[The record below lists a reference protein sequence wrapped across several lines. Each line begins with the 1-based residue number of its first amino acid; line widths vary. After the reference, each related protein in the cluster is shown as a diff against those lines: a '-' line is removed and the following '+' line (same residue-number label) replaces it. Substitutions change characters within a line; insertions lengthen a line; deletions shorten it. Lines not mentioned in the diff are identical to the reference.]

1 MALAPTGGRLKPI
14 ERVATSTLI
23 AEQLREAIMSGA
35 IPQGSQLGE
44 ADLAARF
51 GVSRGP
57 LREAMQR
64 LVQEG
69 LVRSERHRGLFVTEL
84 TSADISDIYLART
97 AIERAAVDLVV
108 ETAPER
114 AANALDRVVARM
126 LSAADRGD
134 SAALSRNDLTFH
146 EVLVA
151 ESGSARL
158 QRMAST
164 LLVETRMCLA
174 ALPRRYVAPHELA
187 TEHQEIAAAI
197 RKGNRR
203 RAHQLLDAH
212 MQDAIARLT
221 EHTG

>member
-1 MALAPTGGRLKPI
+1 MAPSGGRLKRI

-23 AEQLREAIMSGA
+23 AEQLREAIMSGT

-84 TSADISDIYLART
+84 ASADIEDIYVART

-108 ETAPER
+108 DGSPED
-114 AANALDRVVARM
+114 AAGALDKVVARM

-146 EVLVA
+146 EVLVT

-158 QRMAST
+158 RRMAST

-174 ALPRRYVAPHELA
+174 ALPRRYFAPHDLA
-187 TEHQEIAAAI
+187 KEHQEIAAAI
-197 RKGNRR
+197 RGGDRS
-203 RAHQLLDAH
+203 RAHKLLDAH
-212 MQDAIARLT
+212 MQDAISRLT
-221 EHTG
+221 AHAD

>member
-1 MALAPTGGRLKPI
+1 MAVAPSGGRLKPI

-35 IPQGSQLGE
+35 IAQGSQLGE
-44 ADLAARF
+44 ADLASRF

-84 TSADISDIYLART
+84 TSADISDIYVART

-108 ETAPER
+108 DGSPED
-114 AANALDRVVARM
+114 AAAALDKVVTRM

-146 EVLVA
+146 EVLVT

-174 ALPRRYVAPHELA
+174 ALPRRYVAPRDLA
-187 TEHQEIAAAI
+187 NEHREIAAAI
-197 RKGNRR
+197 RRGNRR

-212 MQDAIARLT
+212 MQDAIDRLT
-221 EHTG
+221 AHSG